1 MENSTNQEIP
11 NDHGSSNNLGNS
23 SSQSP
28 KRRKK
33 KIVDMNKD
41 DEISDPESCVSQCA
55 SETSQ
60 RERQRK
66 LVLHIDLNN
75 TILVAD
81 AITGEGP
88 NASLNTFLSTVTW
101 GKVNPAGEWEWL
113 SDVPSIQPPHQN
125 AITFHTQF
133 GRSRDFTD
141 TNLGKKF
148 KRIHLDHMH
157 QLEWPGPP
165 DKVLTVIGEDGK
177 AYHSILPSF
186 FHLLESLQQEGRD
199 FSVILRTFGSD
210 LPRALHA
217 VLYTM
222 EGRHAQFPD
231 FQKVSLH
238 VDQTPGQIRC
248 SKKEVVLSRG
258 EEQVSTKLDAK
269 NIYRYFSNVTGI
281 VGFRDHFD
289 WWARHQFR
297 STGGKPFW
305 IDPQDT
311 SIHHIFFDDN
321 IRLNEDDSI
330 VQAKVFEGKDG
341 SRTRTA
347 PTSELY
353 DICLVQTD
361 LLRAITDENYFL
373 DCVRTC
379 EDQYTAYLADIS
391 QSAHAS

>member
-11 NDHGSSNNLGNS
+11 NDHGSSNNRGNS
-23 SSQSP
+23 NSQSP

-33 KIVDMNKD
+33 NSVDMKKD
-41 DEISDPESCVSQCA
+41 DGISDPESCLSQCTSEA
-55 SETSQ
+55 SVRQ
-60 RERQRK
+60 RQRK

-75 TILVAD
+75 TILVSD
-81 AITGEGP
+81 TVRGEGP
-88 NASLNTFLSTVTW
+88 SASLNTFLSTVTW
-101 GKVNPAGEWEWL
+101 GKVNRAGEWEWL
-113 SDVPSIQPPHQN
+113 SDVPSIQPPYQN
-125 AITFHTQF
+125 AITFHAQF
-133 GRSRDFTD
+133 GRARDFTN
-141 TNLGKKF
+141 TNLGQKF

-157 QLEWPGPP
+157 HLEWPGPP
-165 DKVLTVIGEDGK
+165 DKVLAVTGEDGK

-186 FHLLESLQQEGRD
+186 FHLLESLRQEGRD
-199 FSVILRTFGSD
+199 FSVILRTFGTD

-238 VDQTPGQIRC
+238 VDQTPGRIHC

-258 EEQVSTKLDAK
+258 AEHVSTKLDAK
-269 NIYRYFSNVTGI
+269 NIYHYISNVKGI
-281 VGFRDHFD
+281 VGFQDDFE
-289 WWARHQFR
+289 WWARHNFR

-321 IRLNEDDSI
+321 IRLSEDDSI
-330 VQAKVFEGKDG
+330 VQSMVFQGMDG
-341 SRTRTA
+341 SRTCTA

-361 LLRAITDENYFL
+361 LLRAIADKSYFL

-379 EDQYTAYLADIS
+379 EDNYTAYLAHLS
-391 QSAHAS
+391 QSGHTS